1 MSLGYFMNT
10 RWGGLAAAVAAQQAT
25 TSEELHAT
33 LNPSSLPHHHYGAAD
48 ETSNPF
54 ATFALPYGPAGP
66 LSIHSA
72 YPTGAYQHHHHQ
84 QQQQQQ
90 HHHHHHPHPAV
101 QQQQHPFTAPEL
113 VGLDPALAGRLTSPS
128 VIDERAFGLAKS
140 LYGAPPSGPSSL
152 IGHGIDADGAS
163 SMIWQAHHQ
172 VHPASHPHHS
182 LPLSNSSSAAS
193 NTHPSLIGQQ
203 PSHHSS
209 LSSLTTHQ
217 AGLLPI
223 LTPSSTSSSSA
234 TVVSVGQLP
243 HQQSSEM
250 PSDSPASQSQQSSS
264 SGSKSTT
271 TGGSTGS
278 VVAVNGTSS
287 GSSATNGVVTKPKA
301 KPRQP
306 EEVLKYFSN
315 VLTPYECQEI
325 LNYPHVYFIG
335 AMAKKRPVMSTH
347 NSGYDDE
354 QDSYIHVVHDHVA
367 YRYEVLKVIGKGSFG
382 QVVKAYDHK
391 NHVYVA
397 LKMVRNQPRFHR
409 QAQEE
414 IKILEHLKKQDK
426 DNKMNVIHLHDC
438 FVFRNHVCI
447 TFELLSINLYE
458 LIKKNKF
465 QGFSLQLVRKFAH
478 SLLQCLEALARNRI
492 IHCDMKPENVL
503 LKQQGRSGIK
513 VSIASRP
520 RLYADIPFV
529 SGAPCFVYEPSASSA
544 RLFFAARLRIGR
556 RPMVYGGPD
565 WDSFASNGTRARGSG
580 PLFFLFNRGL
590 TVLDARSDPNALCA
604 VPRPGVVTGR
614 LRRK

>member
-1 MSLGYFMNT
+1 MGVGLAMSLGYFMNT

-25 TSEELHAT
+25 NDELHA
-33 LNPSSLPHHHYGAAD
+33 LNPSAIPHHYS
-48 ETSNPF
+48 EENSNPF
-54 ATFALPYGPAGP
+54 AFTLPYGAP
-66 LSIHSA
+66 LSIPGSF
-72 YPTGAYQHHHHQ
+72 PQHHSHSSGATTGNNGGPTYH
-84 QQQQQQ
+84 QQQQQ
-90 HHHHHHPHPAV
+90 HHHHHHPHNA
-101 QQQQHPFTAPEL
+101 FAPSVEL
-113 VGLDPALAGRLTSPS
+113 GAALSGGLGIAGPLDVVGRLTSPS
-128 VIDERAFGLAKS
+128 MPHLCGLDERTIGHFKS
-140 LYGAPPSGPSSL
+140 LYPPPPPLSGGSL
-152 IGHGIDADGAS
+152 LGQIDDSS
-163 SMIWQAHHQ
+163 SMLWQPHQ
-172 VHPASHPHHS
+172 QSVPVAVPPHPHHS
-182 LPLSNSSSAAS
+182 LPLPTSSS
-193 NTHPSLIGQQ
+193 NTHPSLNSLGNNGQQ
-203 PSHHSS
+203 QQQQH
-209 LSSLTTHQ
+209 LSSHPS
-217 AGLLPI
+217 GVPLLPI
-223 LTPSSTSSSSA
+223 LTPH
-234 TVVSVGQLP
+234 V
-243 HQQSSEM
+243 QSSEM
-250 PSDSPASQSQQSSS
+250 PSDSPPSQQQSSS
-264 SGSKSTT
+264 SGSKS
-271 TGGSTGS
+271 
-278 VVAVNGTSS
+278 NGT
-287 GSSATNGVVTKPKA
+287 GNGVVTKPKA

-335 AMAKKRPVMSTH
+335 AMAKKRPIMSTH

-513 VSIASRP
+513 VSRRVLITIIINIFPASRP
-520 RLYADIPFV
+520 PPIFLYLKII
-529 SGAPCFVYEPSASSA
+529 
-544 RLFFAARLRIGR
+544 R
-556 RPMVYGGPD
+556 
-565 WDSFASNGTRARGSG
+565 
-580 PLFFLFNRGL
+580 
-590 TVLDARSDPNALCA
+590 
-604 VPRPGVVTGR
+604 
-614 LRRK
+614 

>member
-1 MSLGYFMNT
+1 MLCAWVSLAMSLGYFMNT

-25 TSEELHAT
+25 NDELNA
-33 LNPSSLPHHHYGAAD
+33 LNPSAIPHHYT
-48 ETSNPF
+48 EENSNPF
-54 ATFALPYGPAGP
+54 AFTLPYGAP
-66 LSIHSA
+66 LSIAGA
-72 YPTGAYQHHHHQ
+72 YPQHHNSGGGAPTGNNGVPTYLH
-84 QQQQQQ
+84 QQQQQ
-90 HHHHHHPHPAV
+90 HHHHHPHNS
-101 QQQQHPFTAPEL
+101 FAPSVEL
-113 VGLDPALAGRLTSPS
+113 GAALSLAGGPLDPLRLTSPS
-128 VIDERAFGLAKS
+128 MPHLCGLDERTIGHFKS
-140 LYGAPPSGPSSL
+140 LYPPPPSLSGV
-152 IGHGIDADGAS
+152 GQIDDSS
-163 SMIWQAHHQ
+163 SMLWQPHQ
-172 VHPASHPHHS
+172 QSLPVAVPPHPHHS
-182 LPLSNSSSAAS
+182 LPLPTSSS
-193 NTHPSLIGQQ
+193 NTHPSLNSLGNNGQQ
-203 PSHHSS
+203 QHLNAHP
-209 LSSLTTHQ
+209 Q
-217 AGLLPI
+217 QGVALLPI
-223 LTPSSTSSSSA
+223 LTPH
-234 TVVSVGQLP
+234 V
-243 HQQSSEM
+243 QSSEM
-250 PSDSPASQSQQSSS
+250 PSDSPPSQQQQSSS
-264 SGSKSTT
+264 SGSKS
-271 TGGSTGS
+271 
-278 VVAVNGTSS
+278 NGT
-287 GSSATNGVVTKPKA
+287 GNGVVTKPKA

-335 AMAKKRPVMSTH
+335 AMAKKRPIMSTH

-513 VSIASRP
+513 VSTSFKYCIIHPRSR
-520 RLYADIPFV
+520 
-529 SGAPCFVYEPSASSA
+529 
-544 RLFFAARLRIGR
+544 
-556 RPMVYGGPD
+556 
-565 WDSFASNGTRARGSG
+565 
-580 PLFFLFNRGL
+580 
-590 TVLDARSDPNALCA
+590 TV
-604 VPRPGVVTGR
+604 VGF
-614 LRRK
+614 

>member
-1 MSLGYFMNT
+1 
-10 RWGGLAAAVAAQQAT
+10 
-25 TSEELHAT
+25 
-33 LNPSSLPHHHYGAAD
+33 
-48 ETSNPF
+48 
-54 ATFALPYGPAGP
+54 
-66 LSIHSA
+66 
-72 YPTGAYQHHHHQ
+72 
-84 QQQQQQ
+84 
-90 HHHHHHPHPAV
+90 
-101 QQQQHPFTAPEL
+101 
-113 VGLDPALAGRLTSPS
+113 
-128 VIDERAFGLAKS
+128 
-140 LYGAPPSGPSSL
+140 
-152 IGHGIDADGAS
+152 
-163 SMIWQAHHQ
+163 
-172 VHPASHPHHS
+172 
-182 LPLSNSSSAAS
+182 
-193 NTHPSLIGQQ
+193 
-203 PSHHSS
+203 
-209 LSSLTTHQ
+209 
-217 AGLLPI
+217 
-223 LTPSSTSSSSA
+223 
-234 TVVSVGQLP
+234 
-243 HQQSSEM
+243 M
-250 PSDSPASQSQQSSS
+250 PSDSPPSQSQQSSS
-264 SGSKSTT
+264 QSGKSN
-271 TGGSTGS
+271 GSG
-278 VVAVNGTSS
+278 
-287 GSSATNGVVTKPKA
+287 NGVVTKPKA

-335 AMAKKRPVMSTH
+335 AMAKKRPIMSTH

-513 VSIASRP
+513 VSHFTFLFSFS
-520 RLYADIPFV
+520 LDF
-529 SGAPCFVYEPSASSA
+529 CF
-544 RLFFAARLRIGR
+544 LFFIGFLVPFLCW
-556 RPMVYGGPD
+556 PMSSLSPPLCLFPI
-565 WDSFASNGTRARGSG
+565 SQRASPSI
-580 PLFFLFNRGL
+580 
-590 TVLDARSDPNALCA
+590 
-604 VPRPGVVTGR
+604 
-614 LRRK
+614 